1 MKIEIWS
8 DVMCPFC
15 YIGKRHLEEALADFP
30 QKDEVEIVW
39 KSFQLNPDM
48 PESSDE
54 NVYEYLAK
62 AKGISLEQSKQMHE
76 RVEEMAANAGLD
88 YNFDIA
94 KVANSFKAH
103 RVLQLAKRK
112 NLGNELK
119 EALLEA
125 YFIKGRNTSDYNTLV
140 ELATSV
146 GITEAEVELALNE
159 EQFANYVNQDIDEAR
174 QIRVQGVPFFV
185 FDRKYAVSGAQ
196 PVEHFKATLEK
207 VQAESSS
214 FINTSPEQG
223 DSCDVDGN
231 C

>member
-30 QKDEVEIVW
+30 QKNEVEIVW

-62 AKGISLEQSKQMHE
+62 AKGISLEQSKQMHG

-174 QIRVQGVPFFV
+174 RIRVQGVPFFV

>member
-1 MKIEIWS
+1 MKIEVWS

-15 YIGKRHLEEALADFP
+15 YIGKRHLEAALEDFP

-76 RVEEMAANAGLD
+76 RVEEIAANAGLD

-112 NLGNELK
+112 NLGDELK

-214 FINTSPEQG
+214 FINTTPEQG

>member
-1 MKIEIWS
+1 
-8 DVMCPFC
+8 MCPFC
-15 YIGKRHLEEALADFP
+15 YIGKRHLEAALKEFP
-30 QKDEVEIVW
+30 QKDQVEIVW

-76 RVEEMAANAGLD
+76 RVIEMAKNAGLD

-103 RVLQLAKRK
+103 RVLQLAKRS
-112 NLGNELK
+112 NLGDELK
-119 EALLEA
+119 EELLHA
-125 YFIKGRNTSDYNTLV
+125 YFTEGKNVSDKQVLI
-140 ELATSV
+140 ELAEKV
-146 GITEAEVELALNE
+146 GMTAEDVELALSNDS
-159 EQFANYVNQDIDEAR
+159 FANYVNQDIEEAR

-185 FDRKYAVSGAQ
+185 FDRKYAISGAQ

-207 VQAESSS
+207 VQAESSP
-214 FINTSPEQG
+214 FINTSSEQG

>member
-15 YIGKRHLEEALADFP
+15 YIGKRHLEAALEDFP

-48 PESSDE
+48 PESSEE

-112 NLGNELK
+112 NLGDELK

-125 YFIKGRNTSDYNTLV
+125 YFIKGKNTSDFNTLV

-159 EQFANYVNQDIDEAR
+159 EQFASYVNQDIDEAR

>member
-15 YIGKRHLEEALADFP
+15 YIGKRHLEKALEDFP
-30 QKDEVEIVW
+30 QKDDVEVVW
-39 KSFQLNPDM
+39 KSFQLNPNM

-76 RVEEMAANAGLD
+76 RVIEMAQNAGLD
-88 YNFDIA
+88 FNFDIA

-112 NLGNELK
+112 NLGDELK
-119 EALLEA
+119 EALLNA
-125 YFIKGRNTSDYNTLV
+125 YFTKGKNTSDVETLV
-140 ELATSV
+140 EIGNSV
-146 GITEAEVELALNE
+146 GISRDEVEMALNE
-159 EQFANYVNQDIDEAR
+159 EQFAKYVNQDIKEAR

-185 FDRKYAVSGAQ
+185 FDRKYAISGAQ

-207 VQAESSS
+207 VLAESSP

>member
-48 PESSDE
+48 PESSEE
-54 NVYEYLAK
+54 NVYEYLSK

-76 RVEEMAANAGLD
+76 RVEEMAATAGLD

-125 YFIKGRNTSDYNTLV
+125 YFIKGKNTSDYNTLV

-159 EQFANYVNQDIDEAR
+159 EQFANYVKQDIDEAR

-207 VQAESSS
+207 VQAESSP

>member
-1 MKIEIWS
+1 MTIEIWS

-15 YIGKRHLEEALADFP
+15 YIGKRHLEKALEYFP
-30 QKDEVEIVW
+30 EKDKVKVVW
-39 KSFQLNPDM
+39 KSFQLNPNM

-54 NVYEYLAK
+54 SVYEYLAK
-62 AKGISLEQSKQMHE
+62 AKGISLEQSMQMHK

-112 NLGNELK
+112 NLGDELK
-119 EALLEA
+119 ETLLEA
-125 YFIKGRNTSDYNTLV
+125 YFTKGKNTSDTKTLV
-140 ELATSV
+140 ELANSV
-146 GITEAEVELALNE
+146 GISGDEVELALNE
-159 EQFANYVNQDIDEAR
+159 EQFAHYVKQDIEEAR
-174 QIRVQGVPFFV
+174 QIGIQGVPFFV

-207 VQAESSS
+207 IQAESSS

-223 DSCDVDGN
+223 DSCDIEGN

>member
-30 QKDEVEIVW
+30 QKNEVEIVW

-112 NLGNELK
+112 NLGDELK

-159 EQFANYVNQDIDEAR
+159 EQFANYVSQDIDEAR

-223 DSCDVDGN
+223 DSCDADGN

>member
-48 PESSDE
+48 PESSEE

-112 NLGNELK
+112 NLGDELK

-125 YFIKGRNTSDYNTLV
+125 YFIKGKNTSDFNTLL

-159 EQFANYVNQDIDEAR
+159 EQFASYVNQDIDEAR
-174 QIRVQGVPFFV
+174 QIKVQGVPFFV

-207 VQAESSS
+207 AQAESSS

>member
-76 RVEEMAANAGLD
+76 RVEEMASQAGLD

-112 NLGNELK
+112 NLGDELK

-125 YFIKGRNTSDYNTLV
+125 YFIKGKNTSDYNTLT

-146 GITEAEVELALNE
+146 GITEGEVELALNE
-159 EQFANYVNQDIDEAR
+159 EQFANYVNQDIEEAR

-196 PVEHFKATLEK
+196 PIEHFKATLEK

-214 FINTSPEQG
+214 FINTSPQQG

>member
-15 YIGKRHLEEALADFP
+15 YIGKRHLEAALEDFP

-48 PESSDE
+48 PESSEE

-112 NLGNELK
+112 KLGDELK

-159 EQFANYVNQDIDEAR
+159 EQFASYVNQDIDEAR

>member
-1 MKIEIWS
+1 
-8 DVMCPFC
+8 MCPFC
-15 YIGKRHLEEALADFP
+15 YIGKRHLEKALEDFP
-30 QKDEVEIVW
+30 QKDDVEVVW
-39 KSFQLNPDM
+39 KSFQLNPNM

-76 RVEEMAANAGLD
+76 RVIEMAQNAGLD
-88 YNFDIA
+88 FNFDIA

-112 NLGNELK
+112 NLGDELK
-119 EALLEA
+119 EALLNA
-125 YFIKGRNTSDYNTLV
+125 YFTKGKNTSDIETLV
-140 ELATSV
+140 EIGNSV
-146 GITEAEVELALNE
+146 GISRDEVEMALNE
-159 EQFANYVNQDIDEAR
+159 EQFAQYVKQDLEEAR

-185 FDRKYAVSGAQ
+185 FDRKYAISGAQ

-207 VQAESSS
+207 VLAESSP

>member
-48 PESSDE
+48 PESSEE
-54 NVYEYLAK
+54 NVYEYLAE

-76 RVEEMAANAGLD
+76 RVEEMAATAGLD

-125 YFIKGRNTSDYNTLV
+125 YFIKGKNTSDYNTLV

-159 EQFANYVNQDIDEAR
+159 EQFANYVKQDIDEAR

-207 VQAESSS
+207 LQAESSS

>member
-48 PESSDE
+48 PESSE
-54 NVYEYLAK
+54 ESVYEYLAK

-76 RVEEMAANAGLD
+76 RVEEMAANAGLG

-112 NLGNELK
+112 NLGDELK

-174 QIRVQGVPFFV
+174 RIRVQGVPFFV

>member
-15 YIGKRHLEEALADFP
+15 YIGKRHLEKALEDFSG
-30 QKDEVEIVW
+30 KDQVEMVW

-76 RVEEMAANAGLD
+76 RVEEMAQNAGLN

-103 RVLQLAKRK
+103 RVLQLAKRN
-112 NLGNELK
+112 NLGDALK
-119 EALLEA
+119 EELLKA
-125 YFIKGRNTSDYNTLV
+125 YFTEGKNVSDKQVLV
-140 ELATSV
+140 ELSEKV
-146 GITEAEVELALNE
+146 GMTADDVELALTNDS
-159 EQFANYVNQDIDEAR
+159 FANYVNNDIDEAR

-185 FDRKYAVSGAQ
+185 FDRKYAISGAQ
-196 PVEHFKATLEK
+196 PVEH
-207 VQAESSS
+207 
-214 FINTSPEQG
+214 
-223 DSCDVDGN
+223 
-231 C
+231 

>member
-1 MKIEIWS
+1 
-8 DVMCPFC
+8 MCPFC
-15 YIGKRHLEEALADFP
+15 YIGKRHLEAALEDFP

-48 PESSDE
+48 PESSEE

-112 NLGNELK
+112 NLGDELK

-125 YFIKGRNTSDYNTLV
+125 YFIKGKNTSDFNTLV

-159 EQFANYVNQDIDEAR
+159 EQFASYVNQDIDEAR

>member
-48 PESSDE
+48 PESSEE

-159 EQFANYVNQDIDEAR
+159 EQFANYVNEDIDEAR

-207 VQAESSS
+207 VQAEGSS

>member
-112 NLGNELK
+112 KLGDELK

-159 EQFANYVNQDIDEAR
+159 EQFANYVKQDIDEAR

-196 PVEHFKATLEK
+196 PVEHIKATLEK

-214 FINTSPEQG
+214 FINTSREQG

>member
-48 PESSDE
+48 PESSE
-54 NVYEYLAK
+54 ESVYEYLAK

-112 NLGNELK
+112 NLGDELK
-119 EALLEA
+119 ETLLEA

-185 FDRKYAVSGAQ
+185 LDRKYAVSGAQ